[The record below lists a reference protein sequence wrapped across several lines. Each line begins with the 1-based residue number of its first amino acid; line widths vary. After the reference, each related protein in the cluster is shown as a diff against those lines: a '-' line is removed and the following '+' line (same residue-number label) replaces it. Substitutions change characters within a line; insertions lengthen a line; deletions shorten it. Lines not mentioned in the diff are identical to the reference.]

1 MITVL
6 LLIFIAGSI
15 LAVLKIVQQIVAER
29 KCATDFEM
37 SKFYNGTLKRNDAA
51 YRRFIAHLGI
61 CEKCQNRLHNFQQG
75 DDSVD
80 HLMHNKQ

>member
-1 MITVL
+1 MIELV

-15 LAVLKIVQQIVAER
+15 AAVIKILRQIIAER
-29 KCATDFEM
+29 KCASDFEIG
-37 SKFYNGTLKRNDAA
+37 KFYNGSLKQNDTA

-75 DDSVD
+75 DDLVD
-80 HLMHNKQ
+80 HLTSNSD